1 MRDMSR
7 KTSMP
12 RRMVLITMLDR
23 QKLIMR
29 RTTNR
34 NAHIITP
41 HGKVMAG
48 RKGRKG

>member
-1 MRDMSR
+1 ML
-7 KTSMP
+7 
-12 RRMVLITMLDR
+12 LISTLDR

-29 RTTNR
+29 RTANR